1 MSKVVSPFMALYP
14 LRVPSVPPSTPMNLP
29 NPLSGKP
36 GGRNNQWQDR
46 NLLPSRTRILPR
58 PTNPNT
64 SFEPSQKGSM
74 GEHGEDLDTLDP
86 SLSSRKSILDDQFDL
101 RDSMETTM
109 KGVGESASQVDS
121 ISIPDLCSPS
131 KTLSRTTGEISLD
144 KNTGDLADPWK
155 GKEVCWNCINE
166 RYEFQREPLLGTG
179 TYSDVFLVRNSLQ
192 LLSDF

>member
-1 MSKVVSPFMALYP
+1 
-14 LRVPSVPPSTPMNLP
+14 MNLP
-29 NPLSGKP
+29 NLLSGKP
-36 GGRNNQWQDR
+36 GGRNNQSQDR

-64 SFEPSQKGSM
+64 SFEPSEKGSM
-74 GEHGEDLDTLDP
+74 GEHGEDLDNLDP

-121 ISIPDLCSPS
+121 ISKDDIPDLFSPS

-144 KNTGDLADPWK
+144 KNTGECADPWK

-179 TYSDVFLVRNSLQ
+179 TYSDVFLVQINSLQ